1 MFVYTRT
8 HWETCYAGLP
18 LTAVMPISER
28 ATPEP
33 RVAPRNAAV
42 PSAERAALGASSG
55 QPPGLAIRGLTLR
68 YGPRCIFADLD
79 LDLKGGEF
87 VVLLGTSGVGKS
99 SLLKIIAGLAKP
111 SAGTVTATD
120 GLPLH
125 HRIAYMGQQDLLY
138 PWLNVIDNVML
149 GCRLR
154 GEKRDPDRAL
164 HLLGRVGIGDRA
176 RALPS
181 ELSGGMRQ
189 RAAIAR
195 TLYED
200 RPIVLMDEPF
210 SALDSFT
217 RARVQDLAAELLQ
230 GRTALLITHDPLE
243 ACRLGHH
250 LVVLSG
256 HPATLGA
263 PITVSGATPRAPD
276 DENLL
281 HTQGHLMRV
290 LTALEPK

>member
-1 MFVYTRT
+1 
-8 HWETCYAGLP
+8 
-18 LTAVMPISER
+18 LTAVPPISQR
-28 ATPEP
+28 AAMTTRALHP
-33 RVAPRNAAV
+33 
-42 PSAERAALGASSG
+42 PSASVAGAIEGASGGVDTGAESS
-55 QPPGLAIRGLTLR
+55 PPGLLIQGLALR
-68 YGPRCIFADLD
+68 YGNRTIFENLD
-79 LDLKGGEF
+79 LTLNGGEF

-99 SLLKIIAGLAKP
+99 SLLKIIAGLARP
-111 SAGTVTATD
+111 SAGTVSATD
-120 GLPLH
+120 GKKLN

-138 PWLNVIDNVML
+138 PWLNVVENVQL
-149 GCRLR
+149 GSRLR
-154 GEKRDPDRAL
+154 GEKADTARAM
-164 HLLGRVGIGDRA
+164 HLLGRVGLSERA
-176 RALPS
+176 KAQPS

-210 SALDSFT
+210 SALDTFT

-256 HPATLGA
+256 HPATLGP
-263 PITVSGATPRAPD
+263 PISIAGATPRAPD
-276 DENLL
+276 DEELL

-290 LTALEPK
+290 LTELEPK

>member
-1 MFVYTRT
+1 MSVYTRT
-8 HWETCYAGLP
+8 HWGTCYAGLP
-18 LTAVMPISER
+18 LTAVLPISER
-28 ATPEP
+28 ATPESRALP
-33 RVAPRNAAV
+33 RHAAV
-42 PSAERAALGASSG
+42 PATERAALSPSSG
-55 QPPGLAIRGLTLR
+55 MPPGLAIRGLTLR
-68 YGPRCIFADLD
+68 YGTRCIFQNLD

-99 SLLKIIAGLAKP
+99 SLLKIIAGLAKQ
-111 SAGTVTATD
+111 SAGTVAATD

-149 GCRLR
+149 GSRLR
-154 GEKRDPDRAL
+154 GETRDRDRAL

>member
-1 MFVYTRT
+1 MSLSLDRLSLRPRVLGVRTRMAKT
-8 HWETCYAGLP
+8 PYAVAGG
-18 LTAVMPISER
+18 LTAV
-28 ATPEP
+28 A
-33 RVAPRNAAV
+33 AP
-42 PSAERAALGASSG
+42 
-55 QPPGLAIRGLTLR
+55 PPGLKIEGLTLR
-68 YGPRCIFADLD
+68 YGSRTIFESLD
-79 LDLKGGEF
+79 LDVNGGEF
-87 VVLLGTSGVGKS
+87 VVLLGASGVGKS
-99 SLLKIIAGLAKP
+99 SLLKIVAGLSKATD
-111 SAGTVTATD
+111 GRVVATD

-149 GCRLR
+149 GFRLR
-154 GEKRDPDRAL
+154 GERGDRGRAME
-164 HLLGRVGIGDRA
+164 LLGRVGLSDRSK
-176 RALPS
+176 ALPS

-210 SALDSFT
+210 SALDTFT
-217 RARVQDLAAELLQ
+217 RTRIQDLAAELLQ

-256 HPATLGA
+256 HPAKLGA
-263 PITVSGATPRAPD
+263 PISVRGKTPRAPD
-276 DENLL
+276 DDELL
-281 HTQGHLMRV
+281 KTQGRLMRV
-290 LTALEPK
+290 LTELEPK